1 MLFTLPPAP
10 SGTPLYDQITRMLK
24 HEIRTGALA
33 AGTKLPSK
41 RKLADQLSVSVTT
54 VDTAY
59 GQLVSEGFLDA
70 QPKRGFF
77 VCPLDTLLPASVVL
91 SAPPADVEA
100 PAPIEV
106 DFLPAASMR
115 GFSLMP
121 FGVSCCAIV
130 LMKTTKLYCKMRL
143 RRVLSP
149 CGKASRNIF
158 IRRAACAVRRIPSS
172 SAPAPS
178 IFYKF

>member
-41 RKLADQLSVSVTT
+41 RKLADQLGVSVTT

-70 QPKRGFF
+70 RPKRGFF
-77 VCPLDTLLPASVVL
+77 V
-91 SAPPADVEA
+91 
-100 PAPIEV
+100 
-106 DFLPAASMR
+106 
-115 GFSLMP
+115 
-121 FGVSCCAIV
+121 
-130 LMKTTKLYCKMRL
+130 
-143 RRVLSP
+143 
-149 CGKASRNIF
+149 
-158 IRRAACAVRRIPSS
+158 
-172 SAPAPS
+172 
-178 IFYKF
+178 